1 MIEFTTKV
9 DRFEGIGTW
18 TYATVPL
25 DCEMI
30 FNQKSRIK
38 VKATINSTSFKTTL
52 MPHGNGLH
60 FMILNKEI
68 RDKLKVTLGDQIEV
82 KLEADTTSTEI
93 IIPEDFQE
101 VLYTNATANSF
112 FEQLA
117 PSHKKEYLAWI
128 SDAKKEETRQRRILQ
143 AVEKLKEK
151 VRLK

>member
-1 MIEFTTKV
+1 
-9 DRFEGIGTW
+9 
-18 TYATVPL
+18 
-25 DCEMI
+25 
-30 FNQKSRIK
+30 
-38 VKATINSTSFKTTL
+38 

-68 RDKLKVTLGDQIEV
+68 RDKLHIVLGDQITVLME
-82 KLEADTTSTEI
+82 LDQTPTEI
-93 IIPEDFQE
+93 NIPEDFQE

-117 PSHKKEYLAWI
+117 PSHKKEYISWI
-128 SDAKKEETRQRRILQ
+128 SDAKKKETRQRRILQ

>member
-1 MIEFTTKV
+1 MIQFTTTV

-25 DCEMI
+25 DCEKI

-68 RDKLKVTLGDQIEV
+68 RDKLHIVLGDQITVLME
-82 KLEADTTSTEI
+82 LDQTPTEI
-93 IIPEDFQE
+93 NIPEDFQE

-117 PSHKKEYLAWI
+117 PSHKKEYISWI

>member
-1 MIEFTTKV
+1 MQFTAKV
-9 DRFEGIGTW
+9 DRFEGVGTW

-25 DCEMI
+25 DCEKI

-38 VKATINSTSFKTTL
+38 VKATINSISFKTTL

-82 KLEADTTSTEI
+82 KLEADTTPTEI

-117 PSHKKEYLAWI
+117 PSHKKEYIAWI
-128 SDAKKEETRQRRILQ
+128 SEAKKEETRQRRILQ